1 MNFRHLAAAALLPAS
16 LLALSA
22 CQQDSARPA
31 ATASATLAASSAA
44 RPAAAAS
51 ASPDAM
57 AALQQAL
64 EQRIP
69 QLNGH
74 ILEVNPSPMPGLYEV
89 LASGNNLF
97 YTDAQGDFLL
107 NGSMLETRT
116 QNDLTAER
124 IDQLN
129 AIAFDQLPTQDAF
142 VTKRGDGSR
151 QLSVFSDPNC
161 PFCHRLEESL
171 AKIDNITI
179 HTYLLPILGDNS
191 VQRAGQVWCA
201 TDRGRLDAAQG
212 RTGGSCCQLRHR
224 CAGTQRR
231 LCPAAR
237 HYRHAGA
244 DLCQWQACQRRNPD
258 RGNRKTVGRKPIS
271 PIRAAHFTRRR
282 AEFPPAGI
290 NLFDNQGFPAI
301 DSLASAARQVQLA
314 ATRA

>member
-1 MNFRHLAAAALLPAS
+1 MNFHRLAACALLPAS
-16 LLALSA
+16 LLTLTA
-22 CQQDSARPA
+22 CQQDA
-31 ATASATLAASSAA
+31 AKPATLASAA
-44 RPAAAAS
+44 APAAAIPAS
-51 ASPDAM
+51 ASADAM
-57 AALQQAL
+57 AALQQTL

-69 QLNGH
+69 QLSGH
-74 ILEVNPSPMPGLYEV
+74 ILEVSPSPMPGLYEV

-151 QLSVFSDPNC
+151 QLAVFSDPNC

-201 TDRGRLDAAQG
+201 TDRVKTWEDWM
-212 RTGGSCCQLRHR
+212 LRK
-224 CAGTQRR
+224 AE
-231 LCPAAR
+231 PAA
-237 HYRHAGA
+237 AAASCDTGA
-244 DLCQWQACQRRNPD
+244 LERNVAFAQHHGITGTPALIFANGK
-258 RGNRKTVGRKPIS
+258 RVSGAIPTEEIEKLL
-271 PIRAAHFTRRR
+271 
-282 AEFPPAGI
+282 AES
-290 NLFDNQGFPAI
+290 Q
-301 DSLASAARQVQLA
+301 
-314 ATRA
+314 